1 MPLTRDIALL
11 LVRGGLAWIF
21 IYHGAGTLFG
31 AFHQAGI
38 HGESTY
44 FHVEHLDPATLF
56 AYVDGVTQF
65 VGGILIAV
73 GVFGR
78 LAGLA
83 LAGDMIGAM
92 VTITFAQG
100 LAGAHGSG
108 YQLNLALIIPSL
120 VLALL
125 GTGRFSLDELLH
137 YRLTRHGSPS
147 RRRGADESSPAR
159 VVLVDSP
166 RGWSWSTHRGSGRR
180 ALRADDDVV
189 RWRHVGPK
197 R

>member
-1 MPLTRDIALL
+1 MVRINKVTAWFRVTRDMPLTRDIALL
-11 LVRGGLAWIF
+11 LVRAGLAWIF

-38 HGESTY
+38 HGETVY
-44 FHVEHLDPATLF
+44 FQMNHLDPAKLF
-56 AYVDGVTQF
+56 TYVDGLTQF

-78 LAGLA
+78 LAGFA

-100 LAGAHGSG
+100 LAGPHGLG

-120 VLALL
+120 VLAFL
-125 GTGRFSLDELLH
+125 GTGRISLDELIHHLIKKREVH
-137 YRLTRHGSPS
+137 PPQPDAVATRLERATTYES
-147 RRRGADESSPAR
+147 RA
-159 VVLVDSP
+159 
-166 RGWSWSTHRGSGRR
+166 
-180 ALRADDDVV
+180 
-189 RWRHVGPK
+189 
-197 R
+197 